1 MKLLKKLGFIFAV
14 FCLITPMGC
23 AEELQPAPEFSL
35 ESITGSK
42 VSLADSNGK
51 VRIIDFWATWCPPC
65 RKGIPEF
72 VSLYEQYQSQGV
84 EIIGVS
90 LDQGGVEGVK
100 QFAEKMKMNYPVVMG
115 TPELVESFG
124 GVKAI
129 PTAFVV
135 NPKGEIV
142 KKYIGYQPKE
152 VFETDIQEWLPAE
165 NKNLSSE

>member
-1 MKLLKKLGFIFAV
+1 MKRIKLLGMVFAA
-14 FCLITPMGC
+14 FCCVAPIGG
-23 AEELQPAPEFSL
+23 AEELPQAPAFSL
-35 ESITGSK
+35 ESITGSP
-42 VSLADSNGK
+42 VNLADSNGK

-65 RKGIPEF
+65 RQGIPEF

-90 LDQGGVEGVK
+90 LDQGGVEGVQ
-100 QFAEKMKMNYPVVMG
+100 QFAEKMKINYPVVMG

-142 KKYIGYQPKE
+142 KKYIGYQPKV
-152 VFETDIQEWLPAE
+152 VFETDIQELL
-165 NKNLSSE
+165 NLSHE

>member
-1 MKLLKKLGFIFAV
+1 MKLLKKLGSV
-14 FCLITPMGC
+14 FVVLCLMAPMGC
-23 AEELQPAPEFSL
+23 TEELAQAPEFSL
-35 ESITGSK
+35 ESITGST

-72 VSLYEQYQSQGV
+72 ISLYEQYKAQGV

-90 LDQGGVEGVK
+90 MDQGGVEGVR

-152 VFETDIQEWLPAE
+152 VFETDIQELLSAE
-165 NKNLSSE
+165 NQNLSP